1 MFYDIKHLLK
11 SCLVIHTTS
20 FLEAKAFP
28 LTSINQADTRRC
40 EQLFKN
46 LEVEMFKRDMS
57 TANLAKR
64 VGISESAMRNKI
76 TGRNDFKFS
85 EILKI
90 LDVFPGLEWKY
101 LFEREEDTA
110 CEEPSE
116 QEPAS

>member
-11 SCLVIHTTS
+11 FCLVIHMTS

-101 LFEREEDTA
+101 LFAQESQKP
-110 CEEPSE
+110 CEEASE
-116 QEPAS
+116 QESAS

>member
-11 SCLVIHTTS
+11 FCLVIHMTS
-20 FLEAKAFP
+20 FLEAGAFP
-28 LTSINQADTRRC
+28 ITSINQTDTRRC

-46 LEVEMFKRDMS
+46 LEVEMFKRSMS

-110 CEEPSE
+110 CEEISK
-116 QEPAS
+116 QESAS